1 MTHSTHDL
9 AKYAL
14 QRLAQQDGKEPKAY
28 VSALLL
34 REAEKYVP
42 DWWMAEA
49 MLTPLAVS
57 QAAHEMVDNGGDA
70 VGFALDELVDY
81 LGLGPMPSLK
91 RKGHITK
98 ILRDQGFKHRLRT
111 MHDGQRRWVWVGP

>member
-14 QRLAQQDGKEPKAY
+14 QRLAQQYGKEPKAY

-57 QAAHEMVDNGGDA
+57 QAAHEM
-70 VGFALDELVDY
+70 ELVDY